1 MSSPFRV
8 QESDEPL
15 FLCDISLGTPPQDIL
30 AFLDT
35 RRSYLAV
42 SAWNSSSC
50 AEGTSTTYERE
61 QCALGAP
68 FDVSN
73 SSTYTSTGGQV
84 NTTIGESGKL
94 FPGILGTDMLTIGST
109 TLDTNFIVDYNEIAD
124 NILGLGYS
132 LNESYTSLPQALVK
146 SGQINS
152 AAYSLWADDL
162 RDNGTILFGGVNSA
176 KYTGELHTMSIPS
189 ADLPAVL
196 VTDVYVQRNSS
207 TPVNTNASGVPAYMI
222 LDSFAFFTYV
232 PDAVVEQIYL
242 DLNVTFGQN
251 GVSVGEVAD
260 CSSVKSQNYSIIF
273 TFADFDINVPLS
285 FFIYEDSG
293 SCEFTIVPSGG
304 EAGFLGADFLRAVYT
319 VFDLSNNEISL
330 AQRNFNN
337 SVPDR
342 ILEIGNG
349 STAAAIPGAVS
360 VSAVTATIA
369 LPQTTTEPP
378 MSQTLIFPPTS
389 SIPASSTST
398 AAAKNAAPTLDSI
411 RNNLAAGLIGAGVWF
426 AL

>member
-1 MSSPFRV
+1 
-8 QESDEPL
+8 
-15 FLCDISLGTPPQDIL
+15 
-30 AFLDT
+30 
-35 RRSYLAV
+35 
-42 SAWNSSSC
+42 
-50 AEGTSTTYERE
+50 
-61 QCALGAP
+61 
-68 FDVSN
+68 
-73 SSTYTSTGGQV
+73 
-84 NTTIGESGKL
+84 
-94 FPGILGTDMLTIGST
+94 MLTIGST

-251 GVSVGEVAD
+251 V
-260 CSSVKSQNYSIIF
+260 
-273 TFADFDINVPLS
+273 

-398 AAAKNAAPTLDSI
+398 AAEKNAAPALDSI
-411 RNNLAAGLIGAGVWF
+411 RNNLAAGLIGASVWF

>member
-1 MSSPFRV
+1 M
-8 QESDEPL
+8 
-15 FLCDISLGTPPQDIL
+15 
-30 AFLDT
+30 
-35 RRSYLAV
+35 
-42 SAWNSSSC
+42 
-50 AEGTSTTYERE
+50 
-61 QCALGAP
+61 GAP

-73 SSTYTSTGGQV
+73 SSTYTFTGSQV
-84 NTTIGESGKL
+84 NTTIDESGKL
-94 FPGILGTDMLTIGST
+94 FPGILSTDMLTIGST
-109 TLDTNFIVDYNEIAD
+109 TLDTNFIADYNEIAY

-162 RDNGTILFGGVNSA
+162 RDNGTLLFGGVNSA
-176 KYTGELHTMSIPS
+176 KYTGDLHGMSIPS

-207 TPVNTNASGVPAYMI
+207 TPVNTTTSGMPAYMI
-222 LDSFAFFTYV
+222 LDSFAFFTYL
-232 PDAVVEQIYL
+232 PDAVVEQIYR

-251 GVSVGEVAD
+251 GVSVGEIAD
-260 CSSVKSQNYSIIF
+260 CSSVKNQNYSIIF
-273 TFADFDINVPLS
+273 TFADFDITVPLS
-285 FFIYEDSG
+285 FFIYEDSD

-319 VFDLSNNEISL
+319 VFDLSSNQIFL

-337 SVPDR
+337 SVPDN
-342 ILEIGNG
+342 ILEIVNG
-349 STAAAIPGAVS
+349 STAAVS
-360 VSAVTATIA
+360 GSAVTTTTIA
-369 LPQTTTEPP
+369 LPPTTTEPP
-378 MSQTLIFPPTS
+378 MSQTFIFPPTS

-398 AAAKNAAPTLDSI
+398 AAAKNAAPTINSI
-411 RNNLAAGLIGAGVWF
+411 TNNLAAGLIGAGVWF